1 MDTINIVVNRF
12 IRYMSKLGLE
22 EWQLQIIFI
31 IFVILLI
38 LIAIRKLK
46 RRAILIRKVQDGDGR
61 GIIGKRLYNHG
72 EHHTEVKDIKEHHQV
87 SAPAEPTKEG
97 EPDYGQ
103 STNLWEKAREQISR
117 LKDEITKR
125 KQTEGHLRQIID
137 DLKKSNLQISNE
149 TTEGQNIENCIGPE
163 PFMSKDIDLQIP
175 EVNRNEQA
183 GNGLKESG
191 ELIHINNQDR
201 TGTAE
206 DKKDKVSSKQPGSPL
221 DDNELRAIAE
231 LAKRLGG
238 NNRQPQ

>member
-103 STNLWEKAREQISR
+103 STNLWEKAR
-117 LKDEITKR
+117 L
-125 KQTEGHLRQIID
+125 
-137 DLKKSNLQISNE
+137 
-149 TTEGQNIENCIGPE
+149 
-163 PFMSKDIDLQIP
+163 
-175 EVNRNEQA
+175 
-183 GNGLKESG
+183 
-191 ELIHINNQDR
+191 
-201 TGTAE
+201 
-206 DKKDKVSSKQPGSPL
+206 
-221 DDNELRAIAE
+221 
-231 LAKRLGG
+231 
-238 NNRQPQ
+238 